1 MASPAALGALLAAL
15 QAELARR
22 ARTADDDAE
31 RLLGQ
36 LQEMGQRLLPQHGA
50 ALAEELLQAVDDR
63 ARFDKIRERE
73 DLAIAEAAALMLAQ
87 DQGTALRFLDV
98 YQAEAERSK
107 NSR

>member
-22 ARTADDDAE
+22 ARTAADDAE
-31 RLLGQ
+31 RLFGRLE
-36 LQEMGQRLLPQHGA
+36 EMGQRLLPQHGA

-63 ARFDKIRERE
+63 ARFDKIRLRE
-73 DLAIAEAAALMLAQ
+73 DLAIAEATALMMIQ
-87 DQGTALRFLDV
+87 DSAAALRFLGA